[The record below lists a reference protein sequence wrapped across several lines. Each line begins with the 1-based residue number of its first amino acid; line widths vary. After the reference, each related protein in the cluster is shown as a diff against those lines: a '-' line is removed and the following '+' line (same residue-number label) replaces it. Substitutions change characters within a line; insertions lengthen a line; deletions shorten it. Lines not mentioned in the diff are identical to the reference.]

1 MPLLSVARPLLV
13 ALLLLILPEAFAH
26 GVAGGDRGFIEQS
39 SGALPGPFVYLGA
52 KHMVTGY
59 DHLLFLAGVIFFLY
73 RLREVGLY
81 VSLFAIGHSI
91 TLLAGVL
98 GGFSL
103 NPYLVDA
110 VIGFSVL
117 YKALD
122 NLGCLQRW
130 LGFAPDTRAAVL
142 VFGLIHGCGLAS
154 KLLEFE
160 LNQSGLVSNLIAFNI
175 GVELGQL
182 LALGAI
188 LIFMG
193 WWRRSPAFA
202 RQAIGANRLLG
213 AAGIGLMGWQLAGF
227 LSS

>member
-1 MPLLSVARPLLV
+1 MPFLSTVRPLLAV
-13 ALLLLILPEAFAH
+13 LLLLALPEVFAH

-73 RLREVGLY
+73 RLRDVGLY
-81 VSLFAIGHSI
+81 VSLFALGHSI
-91 TLLAGVL
+91 TLLTGVL
-98 GGFSL
+98 CGFAL
-103 NPYLVDA
+103 NPWLVDA

-122 NLGCLQRW
+122 NLGYLQHW
-130 LGFAPDTRAAVL
+130 LGTAPDNRVAVL

-160 LNQSGLVSNLIAFNI
+160 LDPHGLLANLIAFNF

-182 LALGAI
+182 LALAAI
-188 LIFMG
+188 LIVMG

-227 LSS
+227 FYS